1 MNHRYFFIAI
11 IFCLFV
17 NCKQTA
23 KVVSVYKDE
32 IKESQNFF
40 TDKWILKKQDLFNSE
55 GKKVNSLDFFYTKNK
70 FDSITFKGEVLV
82 FDKEGFDKYFDDIE
96 VKLNILRKR
105 KIIVPYAFLNG
116 SEVSDIANVF
126 SVSDNFDE
134 KKIDG
139 YRVIIFNNLNEN
151 IRFYPSDIERFIPQN
166 SLVYKYELTLKNDF
180 VMKEVFD
187 FTDGKLI
194 RIYDYN
200 ERKLIKIES
209 IASYKDDNELY
220 KSSKVFRFSS

>member
-11 IFCLFV
+11 IFCLCV
-17 NCKQTA
+17 NCKQGQ
-23 KVVSVYKDE
+23 KVVYAYKDE

-40 TDKWILKKQDLFNSE
+40 TDDWILKKQDLFNSE
-55 GKKVNSLDFFYTKNK
+55 GEKVNSLDFFYTKNK
-70 FDSITFKGEVLV
+70 FDSISFKGEVLV
-82 FDKEGFDKYFDDIE
+82 FDKEGFDKYFNDIE
-96 VKLNILRKR
+96 VKLDILRKK

-116 SEVSDIANVF
+116 SEVSDIANIF
-126 SVSDNFDE
+126 SVSDNFEE

-139 YRVIIFNNLNEN
+139 HRVIIFNSLNEN

-166 SLVYKYELTLKNDF
+166 SLVYKYELTLKND
-180 VMKEVFD
+180 VVLKEVFD

-194 RIYDYN
+194 RIYDYS
-200 ERKLIKIES
+200 EGKLIKIES

-220 KSSKVFRFSS
+220 KSSKVFRFPR